1 MPNTEKQ
8 GTSARPPFTD
18 FRAPPSKIAGYFK
31 NLYNKVAN
39 RAEIEWDE
47 LEADLI
53 AADLGVRVSLEI
65 VEHLQGL
72 GRKISADDVVTAARE
87 HIAQV
92 FPDDDHNL
100 DLREDGKPLVIL
112 VVGVNGT
119 GKTTSTAK
127 LGNLFSKHGI
137 SVMLAAADTFRA
149 AAVEH
154 WSAGQNA
161 SPSPS

>member
-1 MPNTEKQ
+1 M
-8 GTSARPPFTD
+8 
-18 FRAPPSKIAGYFK
+18 AGFFK

-127 LGNLFSKHGI
+127 PGLGLLYRSPEGHRRWIPDPHLRHGRPT
-137 SVMLAAADTFRA
+137 A
-149 AAVEH
+149 H
-154 WSAGQNA
+154 PPQPHGGAGQDQKNDRQA
-161 SPSPS
+161 G